1 MKILENKKIV
11 IGVIIFLLLLGLTA
25 SSFAL
30 YFYNNKEEV
39 AICDTPN
46 EELKEVKNVIH
57 VDLKGEVNKP
67 GVYEVEEGAIV
78 NDLIIMADGF
88 TKNAYQDNI
97 NLSKKLTDE
106 MVILVNKKGSQITN
120 QITNSASIKTPENNL
135 ININT
140 ASITELMKLTGIG
153 KSKAENIIKYRE
165 ENGNFKTPSDIT
177 KVSGIGKNTYEKF
190 KEHITI

>member
-39 AICDTPN
+39 TICDTPN

-153 KSKAENIIKYRE
+153 KSKAESIIKYRE
-165 ENGNFKTPSDIT
+165 ENGNFKNPSDIT

>member
-153 KSKAENIIKYRE
+153 KSKAESIIKYRE

>member
-120 QITNSASIKTPENNL
+120 QITNSASIKTPESNL

-153 KSKAENIIKYRE
+153 KSKAESIIKYRE

>member
-30 YFYNNKEEV
+30 YFYNNKEKV

-120 QITNSASIKTPENNL
+120 QITNSASIKTPESNL

-153 KSKAENIIKYRE
+153 KSKAESIIKYRE

>member
-39 AICDTPN
+39 TICDTPN

-153 KSKAENIIKYRE
+153 KSKAESIIKYRE

>member
-39 AICDTPN
+39 AICNTPN

-120 QITNSASIKTPENNL
+120 QITNSASIKTPESNL

-153 KSKAENIIKYRE
+153 KSKAESIIKYRE

>member
-120 QITNSASIKTPENNL
+120 QITNSASIKTPESNL

>member
-30 YFYNNKEEV
+30 YFYNNKEEG
-39 AICDTPN
+39 AICNTPN

-120 QITNSASIKTPENNL
+120 QITNSASIKTPESNL

-153 KSKAENIIKYRE
+153 KSKAESIIKYRE